1 MRFDRGFENIFVPC
15 FTIDIWYRAE
25 PQPDMAWGTFAM
37 PSSTDRREE
46 QHYTADHLQL
56 QKTY

>member
-25 PQPDMAWGTFAM
+25 PQPDMAWGTFGM
-37 PSSTDRREE
+37 PSSTDWSEE
-46 QHYTADHLQL
+46 QRYTADHLQL